1 MSEAKP
7 ETEQPPPD
15 ARTTARTRVRRIGW
29 LTKTKGESLRECVV
43 FDESERGARLVVDSP
58 NEIPDSFY
66 LYLSLDF
73 SSRRRCRVA
82 WRSEKQ
88 IGVEYL
94 A

>member
-1 MSEAKP
+1 MSQAKP
-7 ETEQPPPD
+7 ETEQPPD
-15 ARTTARTRVRRIGW
+15 SWKTSRARVRRIGW
-29 LTKTKGESLRECVV
+29 LTKTKGESLRECTV
-43 FDESERGARLVVDSP
+43 FDESEKGARLVVDGP
-58 NEIPDSFY
+58 KEIPDTFY

-82 WRSEKQ
+82 WRSEKE